1 MGDFGPE
8 FVRATP
14 VDDPLVERV
23 PFDRELWSRLQD
35 TTRGFYFPPY
45 DFILNE
51 STGFLPLLPLQR
63 FPDGVER
70 RVLLIEQR
78 HTLWFARGARIVLDG
93 PIALII
99 RGDIRADPTTIFS
112 LPDVRVLSPTPTVP
126 VPDASSVPLGPSL
139 VRIESTRV
147 RAIHP
152 EWFGVVASPGKG
164 YLNEPTA
171 AMNTRAFQ
179 ACLHAACRDRTRDGV
194 SLPPVPVI
202 ATGIY
207 CIQDTLDVLP
217 DENGRGAL
225 WMVGDGDASSR
236 NAGIPSLTRFQRSI
250 ASSIS
255 ASARDRSEPDDSALL
270 RVDPRVSLEVAGV
283 GFRCIHDAPH
293 STPAGREVRRTIL
306 VNHREGVGA
315 QDSPPER
322 HAFFDRCSFTGGRDA
337 TVGLHELGG
346 GGKVPDPT
354 SARGA
359 LRSSTRFA
367 FRDCSFDAGLGGD
380 RSSHRIIDATVGM
393 GVMMTVSGGV
403 VYQVRSGFAP
413 PGTISL
419 ESGLHLRGTSTLV
432 RSVSF
437 HLGEGPRPSRPA
449 PEGGQ
454 PAQAD
459 GQDIWLDSADGALAP
474 HLTVLHADSQ
484 SWWFLGGT
492 PTRSDAAGVV
502 SLLNVGAGDVNLL
515 DALAATPVE
524 SGLRA
529 DPLQTRTLFMPPS
542 IEWPG
547 GNVPLLLEGCL
558 FRRYATIEGD
568 RTKVVNVG
576 TSFFVPIDEADAMG
590 NAVFSA
596 NWFPPRVIPRPPFGH
611 TLGQRI
617 PSEILLRRDALS
629 YYPLELPQLRAVP

>member
-1 MGDFGPE
+1 M
-8 FVRATP
+8 
-14 VDDPLVERV
+14 
-23 PFDRELWSRLQD
+23 
-35 TTRGFYFPPY
+35 
-45 DFILNE
+45 
-51 STGFLPLLPLQR
+51 
-63 FPDGVER
+63 
-70 RVLLIEQR
+70 
-78 HTLWFARGARIVLDG
+78 WFARGARIYLDG

-126 VPDASSVPLGPSL
+126 VPDAASVPVGPSL

-315 QDSPPER
+315 QDSPPEG
-322 HAFFDRCSFTGGRDA
+322 CS
-337 TVGLHELGG
+337 
-346 GGKVPDPT
+346 
-354 SARGA
+354 
-359 LRSSTRFA
+359 
-367 FRDCSFDAGLGGD
+367 
-380 RSSHRIIDATVGM
+380 
-393 GVMMTVSGGV
+393 
-403 VYQVRSGFAP
+403 
-413 PGTISL
+413 
-419 ESGLHLRGTSTLV
+419 
-432 RSVSF
+432 
-437 HLGEGPRPSRPA
+437 
-449 PEGGQ
+449 
-454 PAQAD
+454 
-459 GQDIWLDSADGALAP
+459 
-474 HLTVLHADSQ
+474 
-484 SWWFLGGT
+484 
-492 PTRSDAAGVV
+492 
-502 SLLNVGAGDVNLL
+502 
-515 DALAATPVE
+515 
-524 SGLRA
+524 
-529 DPLQTRTLFMPPS
+529 S
-542 IEWPG
+542 I
-547 GNVPLLLEGCL
+547 
-558 FRRYATIEGD
+558 
-568 RTKVVNVG
+568 
-576 TSFFVPIDEADAMG
+576 
-590 NAVFSA
+590 
-596 NWFPPRVIPRPPFGH
+596 
-611 TLGQRI
+611 
-617 PSEILLRRDALS
+617 
-629 YYPLELPQLRAVP
+629 